1 MEAAPRRRRASVYTG
16 LHHVHRQA
24 GASALATNLNWGSN
38 ERGSPAPLTA
48 GEGRDL
54 WGAKVRHWAK
64 EVWRSPK
71 PPPPPPPPLSIMTPI
86 MSAVLTRGS
95 RLAAERGAGRT
106 RTGGDNLNLNCRGV
120 FGAMI
125 PSEMRQY
132 EVKKLWAH
140 FCAPQNRT
148 RSLSA
153 GAGLPLFSRKT

>member
-1 MEAAPRRRRASVYTG
+1 M
-16 LHHVHRQA
+16 HRQA

-71 PPPPPPPPLSIMTPI
+71 PPPPPLSIMTPI

-95 RLAAERGAGRT
+95 RLAAAERDGRSG
-106 RTGGDNLNLNCRGV
+106 RE
-120 FGAMI
+120 AI
-125 PSEMRQY
+125 I
-132 EVKKLWAH
+132 
-140 FCAPQNRT
+140 
-148 RSLSA
+148 
-153 GAGLPLFSRKT
+153 